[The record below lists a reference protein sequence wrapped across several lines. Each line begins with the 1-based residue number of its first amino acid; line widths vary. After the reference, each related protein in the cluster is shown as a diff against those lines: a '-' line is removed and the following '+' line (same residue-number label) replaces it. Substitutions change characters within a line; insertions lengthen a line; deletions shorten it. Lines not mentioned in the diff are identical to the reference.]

1 MKEAMRLPREVTSHA
16 HRSYGGRG
24 TINEDSEHTAQ
35 WRLPDGPAS
44 PDRSPS
50 RSGRGALPT
59 HNRDLSNASSF
70 AFVPFVPSGEGS
82 PLAAAVPLAHT
93 ALQDHLVQQQV
104 SILEAELLREAAA
117 GAALDADGIQEHLE
131 LFEARLR
138 QAMTEQW
145 PSEGRP
151 RSRPRGP
158 SPSAAEIEAQ
168 EQQQWRLQ
176 HLQRPVA
183 TEEVEEASHFR
194 RHRAVSLSRRQ
205 GRHSPAST
213 AADETSAFRHHR
225 ASSLG
230 RKGSRS
236 SPRLAADHE
245 DPAPSIQRGDPL
257 LAAHSLAQPPTG
269 GEANAVGEQRSLV
282 ALAKGGAPLPP
293 SSTLESARPVQV
305 ATTRGQ
311 PGSDAAG
318 EMRPPMLMQEGVAG
332 VEAQP
337 RPVHVATTRGQP
349 ESDAAGEMRPVQVAT
364 TRGQPGLYE
373 SERTLS
379 VPFLPFCKRPPM
391 LMQEGVAGVE
401 AQPRPVQ
408 VATTRGQPESDAAG
422 EMRPVQVAT
431 TRGQPES
438 DAAGETRP
446 VQVAAT
452 PGQPGS
458 DAAGEKRQAPV
469 SIAAQIS
476 GTSGDRVQSYLL
488 ASPSSD
494 MLGEPLLSE
503 CDPSAADKTGV
514 VQSPSRKAEAG
525 DDASRIPICEGLTSA
540 SLEMEPRPLEP
551 KERPAVESLPAI
563 CHWAEVEAQPIGTEV
578 VWEFGCEEAA
588 GLSHLHTHET
598 AAEDMLSFL
607 HSPATSPEKSTRQ
620 STGRVAHADEE
631 EAPELESPAALLSE
645 AEQWMKEEAGRL
657 HRELHRRRSA
667 VAKGAEEL
675 SRLKLLVGLGCERRR
690 CHRCDLAICSLRR
703 LLKAIGEVCVA
714 TAESTEGSYQPLLEI
729 AEILGSSAHVDARLA
744 ELGTWLGAA
753 MEEAAE
759 GPAPMARKGV
769 GSLAN
774 GQTELYQK
782 SLTKKELRIRPPLD
796 CVHRDQMLSVRGI
809 VVARN
814 LTNCRAPRGLF
825 LRQSNSVATE
835 LAKAGFGLSAP
846 RPQLV
851 AAAAGQVS
859 EGSSTAASQMGASQ
873 LAMQLYTDD
882 QAVRRFL
889 EDGDLTALFGNHAK
903 DVDVMAC

>member
-24 TINEDSEHTAQ
+24 TINEDSERTAQ

-50 RSGRGALPT
+50 RAGRGALPT

-70 AFVPFVPSGEGS
+70 AFVPSGEGS
-82 PLAAAVPLAHT
+82 PLAAPVAHT

-236 SPRLAADHE
+236 SPRSAAE
-245 DPAPSIQRGDPL
+245 NEAPEAHRQRGDPL

-269 GEANAVGEQRSLV
+269 GAANAVGEQRSLV
-282 ALAKGGAPLPP
+282 ALAKGGAPSPP
-293 SSTLESARPVQV
+293 SSTPESTGPVQV

-318 EMRPPMLMQEGVAG
+318 DM
-332 VEAQP
+332 
-337 RPVHVATTRGQP
+337 
-349 ESDAAGEMRPVQVAT
+349 
-364 TRGQPGLYE
+364 
-373 SERTLS
+373 
-379 VPFLPFCKRPPM
+379 RPPM

-408 VATTRGQPESDAAG
+408 VATTRGQPGSDAAG
-422 EMRPVQVAT
+422 DMRPPMLIQEGVAGMEAQPRPVQVATKRGQPGSDAAGDMRPPMLTHEGVAGVEAQPRPVQVAT
-431 TRGQPES
+431 TRGQPGS
-438 DAAGETRP
+438 DAAGDMRPPMLIQEGVAGMEAQPRP
-446 VQVAAT
+446 VQVATTRGQPGTDAAGDMRPPMLTQEGVAGMEAQPRPVQVAT
-452 PGQPGS
+452 TRGQPGS
-458 DAAGEKRQAPV
+458 DAAGEMRQAPV
-469 SIAAQIS
+469 SVAAQFP
-476 GTSGDRVQSYLL
+476 GASGDRVQSYLP

-503 CDPSAADKTGV
+503 CETSAADKTGV
-514 VQSPSRKAEAG
+514 VQSPSSRKVEAG
-525 DDASRIPICEGLTSA
+525 DDASRIPIPIREEGQGQGL
-540 SLEMEPRPLEP
+540 PRPLEP
-551 KERPAVESLPAI
+551 KETRALESLPAI
-563 CHWAEVEAQPIGTEV
+563 CHWAEVEAQPIGTQV
-578 VWEFGCEEAA
+578 VWEFGCDTA
-588 GLSHLHTHET
+588 GVSHLHIDET
-598 AAEDMLSFL
+598 PAEEDMLSFL
-607 HSPATSPEKSTRQ
+607 HSPTRSPEESTRQ
-620 STGRVAHADEE
+620 STARVAHADDE
-631 EAPELESPAALLSE
+631 EAPELQSESPAALLSE

-657 HRELHRRRSA
+657 HRELHRRQSA

-690 CHRCDLAICSLRR
+690 CHRCDLSICSLRR

-729 AEILGSSAHVDARLA
+729 AEILGSTAHVDARLA

-753 MEEAAE
+753 VEEAAE
-759 GPAPMARKGV
+759 G
-769 GSLAN
+769 
-774 GQTELYQK
+774 
-782 SLTKKELRIRPPLD
+782 
-796 CVHRDQMLSVRGI
+796 
-809 VVARN
+809 
-814 LTNCRAPRGLF
+814 
-825 LRQSNSVATE
+825 
-835 LAKAGFGLSAP
+835 
-846 RPQLV
+846 PQLV

-873 LAMQLYTDD
+873 LAMQLYTV
-882 QAVRRFL
+882 A
-889 EDGDLTALFGNHAK
+889 EPS
-903 DVDVMAC
+903 

>member
-364 TRGQPGLYE
+364 TRGQP
-373 SERTLS
+373 
-379 VPFLPFCKRPPM
+379 
-391 LMQEGVAGVE
+391 
-401 AQPRPVQ
+401 
-408 VATTRGQPESDAAG
+408 
-422 EMRPVQVAT
+422 
-431 TRGQPES
+431 ES

-744 ELGTWLGAA
+744 ELGAA